1 MPIVKRDVHR
11 RSPLPRKAKKR
22 KRRGVVDTSVLVAGV
37 SGFRRPYIPGRN
49 PSADLLHDW
58 AEKSDFTWLITE
70 DILDEYKEVL
80 KRLKVRP
87 ALIGRIVNL
96 IRERAEEVKA
106 RYAAEISPDP
116 KDDPFCVCAE
126 QGKAD
131 FIVTLNPSD
140 FPAELLEATVLSPR
154 QMIES

>member
-1 MPIVKRDVHR
+1 MPQ
-11 RSPLPRKAKKR
+11 KAKKR
-22 KRRGVVDTSVLVAGV
+22 KSRGVVDTSVLVAGV
-37 SGFRRPYIPGRN
+37 SGFREPYVRGRN

-58 AEKSDFTWLITE
+58 AEKSDFTWLVTE

-87 ALIGRIVNL
+87 ALIGRIINL

-106 RYAAEISPDP
+106 RSAAEISPDP

-126 QGKAD
+126 QGNSD

-140 FPAELLEATVLSPR
+140 FPADRLKATVLSP
-154 QMIES
+154 IEKVEGR